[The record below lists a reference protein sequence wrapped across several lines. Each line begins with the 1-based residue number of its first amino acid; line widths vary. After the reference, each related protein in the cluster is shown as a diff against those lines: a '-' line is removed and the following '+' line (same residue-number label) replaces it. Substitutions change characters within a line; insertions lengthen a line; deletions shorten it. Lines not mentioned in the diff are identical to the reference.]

1 MFTGLQQM
9 NHQQVDDTLH
19 PLDFVSGI
27 FRNEVSPVK
36 VLAEVTRRILGTFE
50 PSLTETQ
57 LVITGGV
64 VHNDWLPAKTFPIRE
79 GRIYLVTQADF
90 PVSDTSPNAQFPRL
104 PGPSKV
110 THRYV
115 FVGPDEDAPV
125 ATDTTGRDKE
135 IYVTQLAWVRPATK
149 EERRQGARALVLDSQ
164 NQGGSFI
171 SGYTIPAM
179 GMFYL
184 KYIG

>member
-1 MFTGLQQM
+1 MLTALQQM

-19 PLDFVSGI
+19 SLDFVPGI
-27 FRNEVSPVK
+27 FGNGVFPVK
-36 VLAEVTRRILGTFE
+36 VLAEVPRRSLVPFE
-50 PSLTETQ
+50 ALLTETE

-64 VHNDWLPAKTFPIRE
+64 VHNDYLPTKTFPICE

-90 PVSDTSPNAQFPRL
+90 PVSDTSPNAQFSRL

-115 FVGPDEDAPV
+115 FVRPDETPPFP
-125 ATDTTGRDKE
+125 TDTFGREKE
-135 IYVTQLAWVRPATK
+135 IYVTELAEIRRSTV
-149 EERRQGARALVLDSQ
+149 EEKRAGARNLVLDPQ
-164 NQGGSFI
+164 NQAGSYI
-171 SGYTIPAM
+171 AGSTIPVR

-184 KYIG
+184 RFL